1 MKTHIMTSMSS
12 GYDSVVVKYRGELA
26 ETPLTKLR
34 KEIGLQYTGDE
45 KYPIW
50 KPVMVCFQDK
60 TKMS

>member
-1 MKTHIMTSMSS
+1 MASCNSKTLISGQGLARVVEYSTSTW
-12 GYDSVVVKYRGELA
+12 Y
-26 ETPLTKLR
+26 
-34 KEIGLQYTGDE
+34 YTGDE